1 MVRERR
7 LTPWSLLKEPKFVSA
22 MMATAYALMS
32 GTGLLLIFAPPD
44 EVVSHS
50 WLLVGYLVGGLFI
63 MGGVFGAYSLHG
75 GEWWIERAGVIL
87 LIGAM
92 LGYVFTF
99 WSLDNSFTEDCIR
112 TLLSFVIM
120 CLLAM
125 RFYKIRGLT
134 LDPTK

>member
-1 MVRERR
+1 MKERR
-7 LTPWSLLKEPKFVSA
+7 LTPWSLLKEPKFVSG
-22 MMATAYALMS
+22 MMATAYGLMS
-32 GTGLLLIFAPPD
+32 ATGLMLIFAPPD

-50 WLLVGYLVGGLFI
+50 WLLVGYLVGSLFI
-63 MGGVFGAYSLHG
+63 VGGIFGAYSLHG
-75 GEWWIERAGVIL
+75 GEWWIERAGLML
-87 LIGAM
+87 LQGSM
-92 LGYVFTF
+92 LGYIFTF
-99 WSLDNSFTEDCIR
+99 WSLDNSITEDCIR